1 MKSLDAMS
9 LVTEVKLGR
18 VPYNIPERWRYL
30 AWWLNFRIGEGWSE
44 NAAAVCR
51 GQPGRSLRFS
61 PLSVLSPSSYR
72 LCGCGGLR
80 RTLQAAGVAMGA
92 VIRSAELIVQ
102 PDPHDV
108 VGEM

>member
-51 GQPGRSLRFS
+51 GQPRLLSLA
-61 PLSVLSPSSYR
+61 PSASI
-72 LCGCGGLR
+72 GLR
-80 RTLQAAGVAMGA
+80 IGRIEHNGSL
-92 VIRSAELIVQ
+92 E
-102 PDPHDV
+102 
-108 VGEM
+108 